1 MAEASAQSSNE
12 CPQSINWEGDSGSD
26 GGGVRTT
33 LVTQALTLAGRQSPS
48 RSADEPTRRPP
59 DSTVGRLPTT
69 FDKTGAKFGV
79 RPSATQV
86 RNPPA
91 QGARPQSLPILPDT
105 L

>member
-26 GGGVRTT
+26 RGGVRTT

-48 RSADEPTRRPP
+48 RSADEPTKRPP

-69 FDKTGAKFGV
+69 FHKARAKFDV

-91 QGARPQSLPILPDT
+91 QDARPHRPPILPET